1 MEKLN
6 IDIVKNDTPKCV
18 ALEELQD
25 VLKETGYFWLGHGTG
40 TLENS
45 DEIVNLIFKNGLRTK
60 DNSLY
65 YTTIGLDVQSLSN
78 LKTRLHNWQHL
89 FSQNIILLR
98 LPIMFINCLGN
109 IADLDGERYGA
120 FYNEKKSPEGK
131 IVYYLDPKFI
141 VGAYNTQTG
150 KILLNKYFEKNLSK
164 STLNT
169 LKEKYKI
176 VLERTNARFKRE
188 EKAFNSLHKSQNLK
202 VENIAYNVND
212 VISDFED
219 DIDWEISPNDSH
231 KRR

>member
-6 IDIVKNDTPKCV
+6 IDIVKNDTPKYV
-18 ALEELQD
+18 ALEEMQD

-78 LKTRLHNWQHL
+78 LKTRLHNWPHL

-202 VENIAYNVND
+202 VENIAYNAND

-219 DIDWEISPNDSH
+219 DIDWDISPNDSH